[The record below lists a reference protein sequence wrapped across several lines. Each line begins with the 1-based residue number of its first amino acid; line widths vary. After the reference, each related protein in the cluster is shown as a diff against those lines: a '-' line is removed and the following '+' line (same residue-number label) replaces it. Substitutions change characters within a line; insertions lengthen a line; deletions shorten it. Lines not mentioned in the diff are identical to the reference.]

1 MTMTHGP
8 TSGRLRLRSA
18 LRSARESMGLTQQE
32 VADAMDWSLSKVI
45 RIEKGTVSVSTN
57 DVRALLQLYGIDDS
71 RQIGELVE
79 LARAA
84 RRRAWWAEY
93 KSAIPP
99 HFAALIGLEAEA
111 NIHKYFQPVVMPG
124 LLQTEAYARVVL
136 ANTAPGR
143 LTDDDIDTRV
153 QIRLARQREVLSRRD
168 PPRLEIVL
176 DEAVLR
182 RIAGSKEIMREQLL
196 HLVAL
201 GAPPHVL
208 IQVLPFIAGV
218 NTVEGAFEILQFPDP
233 EDTDVVYLETALTRG
248 GLIDRPDDIGPFRQ
262 AFERLKETALAP
274 PESLSMIAKIA
285 DEFA

>member
-1 MTMTHGP
+1 
-8 TSGRLRLRSA
+8 
-18 LRSARESMGLTQQE
+18 
-32 VADAMDWSLSKVI
+32 MDWSLSKVI

-71 RQIGELVE
+71 RQAGELVE

-111 NIHKYFQPVVMPG
+111 CVHKYFQPVVMPG
-124 LLQTEAYARVVL
+124 LLQTEAYARSVL

-143 LTDDDIDTRV
+143 LSDDDIDTRV
-153 QIRLARQREVLSRRD
+153 QIRLARQREVLSRRE
-168 PPRLEIVL
+168 PPQLEIVL

-182 RIAGSKEIMREQLL
+182 RIAGGKEIMREQLR
-196 HLVAL
+196 HMVAM
-201 GAPPHVL
+201 GALPHVL

-233 EDTDVVYLETALTRG
+233 EDTDVVYLETAITRG

-262 AFERLKETALAP
+262 AFDRLKETSLAP
-274 PESLSMIAKIA
+274 AESLSMIAKIA
-285 DEFA
+285 DELD